1 MRAPAHR
8 EDKVLTRRQDEAG
21 ASVDRRQQVLEAAR
35 AAIAEYG
42 LSNVRM
48 AHIAERSGMSAG
60 HILYYFKTKDRILVE
75 TLRWSEAE
83 SRQQWQ
89 AELAKIEDAAERLA
103 HFLDFYVPSGP
114 RDPTWALWVEVY
126 GMALA
131 SPEIVRG
138 LEELDQAWHD
148 TLEEIVALGIRQ
160 GQFRAVDVV
169 EFADRFIALING
181 YAIRITVGDPRLDR
195 DGLLRRA
202 ISTAAGEL
210 GVPPSRLR
218 VDGDSSA

>member
-1 MRAPAHR
+1 
-8 EDKVLTRRQDEAG
+8 LTQEQTG
-21 ASVDRRQQVLEAAR
+21 PGVNIDRRQQVLEAAR
-35 AAIAEYG
+35 AAIAEHG
-42 LSNVRM
+42 LSKVRM
-48 AHIAERSGMSAG
+48 AHIAELSGMSAG

-75 TLRWSEAE
+75 TLRWSESE

-89 AELAKIEDAAERLA
+89 EDLAKIDDAATRLA
-103 HFLDFYVPSGP
+103 HFIAFYVPSGP
-114 RDPTWALWVEVY
+114 RDPGWALWVEVY

-169 EFADRFIALING
+169 EFADRFIALLNG
-181 YAIRITVGDPRLDR
+181 YAMRITVGDPRLDR
-195 DGLLRRA
+195 DGILRRA
-202 ISTAAGEL
+202 ISVAAGEL

-218 VDGDSSA
+218 VDGDSST